1 MQKTDPVNPKKVMTK
16 AQQIQHWTQEYLQA
30 KASGNTKLMKIYEA
44 LILKLGG
51 KLPKL

>member
-1 MQKTDPVNPKKVMTK
+1 MKPKTAMTVK
-16 AQQIQHWTQEYLQA
+16 HQIEHWTQQYLQA
-30 KASGNTKLMKIYEA
+30 KANGDTKLLKIYEA